1 MRPAISLAL
10 ISLTLAGCQTPRPIL
25 QASCPTPPGEL
36 LVEPP
41 KAPKIEAKGGR
52 LTLQN
57 AISIWLNEKELYRVQ
72 TDKFSRLQKWG
83 RTQCQWASAPP
94 PPKLGELYR

>member
-1 MRPAISLAL
+1 MRLV
-10 ISLTLAGCQTPRPIL
+10 ISLTALILAGCQTASPIVRP
-25 QASCPTPPGEL
+25 SCPTPPGEL

-57 AISIWLNEKELYRVQ
+57 AVSIWLNEKELYRVQ

-83 RTQCQWASAPP
+83 RTQCEWGT
-94 PPKLGELYR
+94 PPKVKLEGK

>member
-10 ISLTLAGCQTPRPIL
+10 ISLTLAGCQTAAPIVRP
-25 QASCPTPPGEL
+25 SCPTPPGEL

-83 RTQCQWASAPP
+83 RTQCEWGAPP
-94 PPKLGELYR
+94 KGKLQGN